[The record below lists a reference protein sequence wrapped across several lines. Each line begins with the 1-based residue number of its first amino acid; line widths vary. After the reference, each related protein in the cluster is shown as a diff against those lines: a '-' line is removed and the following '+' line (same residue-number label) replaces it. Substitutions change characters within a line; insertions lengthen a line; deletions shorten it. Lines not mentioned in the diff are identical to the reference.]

1 MASNSAKLKR
11 WEMKYI
17 SASMIRIRLGAITAL
32 NRRIMSGPRMATS
45 AARTMASKAPA
56 VTSQPSPSGWPC
68 CCTRVSRLS
77 SARPHISPSTASQP
91 MVSTTTDST

>member
-56 VTSQPSPSGWPC
+56 VTIQPSPSGWL